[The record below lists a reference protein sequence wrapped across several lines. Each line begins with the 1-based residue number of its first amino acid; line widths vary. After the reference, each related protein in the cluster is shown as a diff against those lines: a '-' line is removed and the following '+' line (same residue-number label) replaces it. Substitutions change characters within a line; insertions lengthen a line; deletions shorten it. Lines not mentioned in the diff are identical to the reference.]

1 MESKIRTTGGQP
13 VKTFHKGSGP
23 NDGLMALLY
32 AYMAYKFDI
41 TSGFTIKPGI
51 TKKTSYPVPTLAYA
65 PKFKF

>member
-13 VKTFHKGSGP
+13 VETFHKGSGP

-41 TSGFTIKPGI
+41 TSGFTIRHGFSKEKERLRPIIARVG
-51 TKKTSYPVPTLAYA
+51 KRL
-65 PKFKF
+65 